1 MDRASRA
8 HLILARFGASRRAA
22 RAGGRLRTSH
32 PCGPDPRSWQG
43 RSRLPGVS
51 DITSFGKESAVR
63 LKDKAAIITG
73 AASGIGKEI
82 AIVFAHEGAKVAI
95 ADLNQKA
102 ADATANEIDP
112 SGKRAIGVAM
122 DVASEEQVEAGTKKT
137 IGAFGTLDVLI
148 SNAGIQ
154 IVAPVVDFDFAKWKR
169 MLSNPSRRCLPH
181 DPRRAATD
189 VQTEE
194 RQHHLHGLGAFE
206 GSFQAQGTVCLRQ
219 ACPTR
224 PGAGSR

>member
-1 MDRASRA
+1 M
-8 HLILARFGASRRAA
+8 
-22 RAGGRLRTSH
+22 
-32 PCGPDPRSWQG
+32 
-43 RSRLPGVS
+43 
-51 DITSFGKESAVR
+51 R
-63 LKDKAAIITG
+63 LKDKAAITTG

-82 AIVFAHEGAKVAI
+82 AIIFAREGAKVAI
-95 ADLNQKA
+95 ADLDQKA
-102 ADATANEIDP
+102 ADATAKEIDP
-112 SGKRAIGVAM
+112 SGKRAIGVTM

-169 MLSNPSRRCLPH
+169 TLAIHL
-181 DPRRAATD
+181 DGAFLTTRAALRHMYK
-189 VQTEE
+189 QK